1 MGPGDRDVIRIVPSY
16 AAGLMLGALGLV
28 FCIGAF
34 RLGFWGDDGPGP
46 GLLPLVAG
54 ALLIPLIVV
63 ALREPVP
70 EGETAF
76 RMPPLLAIGL
86 ALVYALVLSRTGF
99 VPATLVLLVLWI
111 RGFYRQSW
119 LRAAICSVCLTAF
132 GIFIFNVLLKVARR
146 LWPKLS

>member
-1 MGPGDRDVIRIVPSY
+1 MGPGDRDMIRIVPSY

-132 GIFIFNVLLKVARR
+132 GIFIFNVLLKVPMR

>member
-1 MGPGDRDVIRIVPSY
+1 
-16 AAGLMLGALGLV
+16 MLGALGLV

-132 GIFIFNVLLKVARR
+132 GIFIFNVLLKVPMR

>member
-1 MGPGDRDVIRIVPSY
+1 MIRIVPSY
-16 AAGLMLGALGLV
+16 VAGLMLGLLGLV

-76 RMPPLLAIGL
+76 RMQPLLAIVL

-99 VPATLVLLVLWI
+99 VPATLVMLVLWI

-132 GIFIFNVLLKVARR
+132 GLFIFNVLLKVPMR
-146 LWPKLS
+146 LWPELS